1 MSKTSSMGRG
11 MMAILALGSRHDAG
25 LPGGTVAG
33 IAADLGK
40 DRSQVSRSLRSG
52 EQEGFLGRTLE
63 RTYTLDWSILTDAQ
77 QLTGRR
83 LHTDGAV
90 ALEQLARDTDEGCFL
105 GVLHGASTLTI
116 GESVPASSNL
126 VGSWLGRPYPAYC
139 SDAGQ
144 AVLWESSEAEV
155 RTAFAGV
162 DFVQHGPNTPSDVD
176 DFLGRLAAA
185 RVRGYSVV
193 DEEAEPGLY
202 SLAVPVRDFKGDVAA
217 ALQIVGTK
225 ARLGPRRT
233 GCAAALVEQG
243 RWLEA
248 RLGYQPR
255 ESNADGDSFELC
267 GGLHPPTMGTTRS

>member
-1 MSKTSSMGRG
+1 
-11 MMAILALGSRHDAG
+11 MMAILALGARHEAG
-25 LPGGTVAG
+25 LTGGTAAG

-40 DRSQVSRSLRSG
+40 DRSQVSRNLSTG

-63 RTYTLDWSILTDAQ
+63 RTYALNWSILTDAQ
-77 QLTGRR
+77 QLTARR

-144 AVLWESSEAEV
+144 AVLWESPETEV
-155 RTAFAGV
+155 RTVFAGV
-162 DFVQHGPNTPSDVD
+162 DFVRHGPNTPSDVD

-202 SLAVPVRDFKGDVAA
+202 SLAVPVRDFTGGVAA
-217 ALQIVGTK
+217 ALQIVGTR
-225 ARLGPRRT
+225 ARLEPRRT

-243 RWLEA
+243 RSLEA
-248 RLGYQPR
+248 KLGYLPGESPR
-255 ESNADGDSFELC
+255 PRQA
-267 GGLHPPTMGTTRS
+267 

>member
-1 MSKTSSMGRG
+1 
-11 MMAILALGSRHDAG
+11 MAILALGARHEAG
-25 LPGGTVAG
+25 LTGGTAAG

-40 DRSQVSRSLRSG
+40 DRSQVSRNLSTG

-63 RTYTLDWSILTDAQ
+63 RTYALNWSILTDAQ
-77 QLTGRR
+77 QLTARR

-144 AVLWESSEAEV
+144 AVLWESPETEV
-155 RTAFAGV
+155 RTVFAGV
-162 DFVQHGPNTPSDVD
+162 DFVRHGPNTPSDVD

-202 SLAVPVRDFKGDVAA
+202 SLAVPVRDFTGGVAA
-217 ALQIVGTK
+217 ALQIVGTR
-225 ARLGPRRT
+225 ARLEPRRT

-243 RWLEA
+243 RSLEA
-248 RLGYQPR
+248 KLGYLPGESPR
-255 ESNADGDSFELC
+255 PRQA
-267 GGLHPPTMGTTRS
+267 

>member
-11 MMAILALGSRHDAG
+11 MMAILVLGARHGAG
-25 LPGGTVAG
+25 LPGGTAAG
-33 IAADLGK
+33 VAADLGR

-52 EQEGFLGRTLE
+52 EQEAFLRRTAE
-63 RTYTLDWSILTDAQ
+63 RTYALDWSIMTDAQ
-77 QLTGRR
+77 QLTARR
-83 LHTDGAV
+83 LHTDGTV
-90 ALEQLARDTDEGCFL
+90 ALEQLARETDEGCFL

-144 AVLWESSEAEV
+144 AVLWESPEAEV
-155 RTAFAGV
+155 RTVFAGV
-162 DFVQHGPNTPSDVD
+162 DFVRHGPNTPADVD

-225 ARLGPRRT
+225 ARLEPRRT
-233 GCAAALVEQG
+233 QCAAALVEQG

-248 RLGYQPR
+248 RLGYQPS
-255 ESNADGDSFELC
+255 E
-267 GGLHPPTMGTTRS
+267 GGRD

>member
-1 MSKTSSMGRG
+1 MGRG
-11 MMAILALGSRHDAG
+11 MMAILALGARHEAG
-25 LPGGTVAG
+25 LTGGTAAG

-40 DRSQVSRSLRSG
+40 DRSQVSRNLSTG

-63 RTYTLDWSILTDAQ
+63 RTYALNWSILTDAQ
-77 QLTGRR
+77 QLTARR

-144 AVLWESSEAEV
+144 AVLWESPETEV
-155 RTAFAGV
+155 RTVFAGV
-162 DFVQHGPNTPSDVD
+162 DFVRHGPNTPSDVD

-202 SLAVPVRDFKGDVAA
+202 SLAVPVRDFTGGVAA
-217 ALQIVGTK
+217 ALQIVGTR
-225 ARLGPRRT
+225 ARLEPRRT

-243 RWLEA
+243 RSLEA
-248 RLGYQPR
+248 KLGYLPGESPR
-255 ESNADGDSFELC
+255 PRQA
-267 GGLHPPTMGTTRS
+267 

>member
-11 MMAILALGSRHDAG
+11 MMAILALGARHEAG

-144 AVLWESSEAEV
+144 AVLWESTEAEV
-155 RTAFAGV
+155 RTVFAGV
-162 DFVQHGPNTPSDVD
+162 DFVRHGPNTPSDVD
-176 DFLGRLAAA
+176 DFLVRLAAA

-225 ARLGPRRT
+225 TRLEPRRT

-248 RLGYQPR
+248 RLGYQHQESNQPR
-255 ESNADGDSFELC
+255 ESNRPLQD
-267 GGLHPPTMGTTRS
+267 